1 MERGGKRPNILFFF
15 GEGGNQQQH
24 PYNNYINGRERQEKY
39 ERQPT
44 TAQGEDRH
52 HGVHVSLFCRIRKQN
67 YKIKT
72 VVGIKTKL
80 KIYTALCCL
89 NTNQRALC

>member
-1 MERGGKRPNILFFF
+1 MERGGKMPNNFFF

-44 TAQGEDRH
+44 TAQGEDWH
-52 HGVHVSLFCRIRKQN
+52 HGVHVFFILQNLKTN

-72 VVGIKTKL
+72 AV
-80 KIYTALCCL
+80 
-89 NTNQRALC
+89 